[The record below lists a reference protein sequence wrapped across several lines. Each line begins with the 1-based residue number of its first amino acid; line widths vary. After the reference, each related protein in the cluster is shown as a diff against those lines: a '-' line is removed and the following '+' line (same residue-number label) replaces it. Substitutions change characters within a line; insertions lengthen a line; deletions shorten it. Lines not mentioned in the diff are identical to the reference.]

1 MRVAVG
7 LAGTEPGDWEGA
19 ATFAAEAERLGA
31 HSVWSSE
38 AWGFDAVSPL
48 AFVAAR
54 TRAIRLGTGI
64 MQIGARTPAMV
75 AMTALT
81 MQSVSGGRFILGLGT
96 SGPQVIEGWH
106 GVPFDRPVRR
116 TRELIEIV
124 RTVTRGDRLNYDGEV
139 YRLPLP
145 GAPGAPGRGIRTS
158 APVTE
163 VPIYVAALGPRNLE
177 LTGELCDGWI
187 GTSFIPETAE
197 VFLTHIRAGAAR
209 TGRTLDALDLQVP
222 VAVEFTDD
230 VDEVARR
237 HARGYAFTF
246 GAMGS
251 RSQNFYKDAFAR
263 QGFADEANEIQRLWL
278 EGKRDEAAD
287 RVPIEIALKTN
298 LLGTPDMIRARLRV
312 YRDAGVNTLRAG
324 LRGSTIDERLEQL
337 ERLLALIAEVD
348 AEG

>member
-7 LAGTEPGDWEGA
+7 LAGAEPRDWEGA
-19 ATFAAEAERLGA
+19 ARFAAEAERLGA
-31 HSVWSSE
+31 HSAWSSE

-54 TRAIRLGTGI
+54 TREIRLGTGI

-81 MQSVSGGRFILGLGT
+81 MQSLSGGRFILGLGT

-124 RTVTRGDRLNYDGEV
+124 RMVTGGERLSYDGEIH
-139 YRLPLP
+139 RLPLP
-145 GAPGAPGRGIRTS
+145 GSPGRGIRAS
-158 APVTE
+158 APMSA
-163 VPIYVAALGPRNLE
+163 VPICVAALGPRNLA

-197 VFLTHIRAGAAR
+197 VFFEHIRAGAAR
-209 TGRTLDALDLQVP
+209 AGRDFTALDLQVP

-237 HARGYAFTF
+237 HARGYAFSF

-251 RSQNFYKDAFAR
+251 RTHNFYKDAFAR
-263 QGFADEANEIQRLWL
+263 QGFADEANEVQRLWL

-287 RVPIEIALKTN
+287 RVPVEIALKTN
-298 LLGTPDMIRARLRV
+298 LLGTPDMVRERLRV
-312 YRDAGVNTLRAG
+312 YRDAGVTTLRAG
-324 LRGSTIDERLEQL
+324 LRGATIDERLEQL

-348 AEG
+348 AER